1 MDKFE
6 RKSGISRV
14 LRADAEVF
22 QDLYHDILDN
32 NLTRSYEVAKSP
44 EWIEALGQINS
55 FLREFVSE
63 YGGEFIEVPA
73 KNIHV
78 ISRQD
83 LPSSASDRAQEFGG
97 LYSPESQAIFIFV
110 DSSYSNLK
118 AAIRVVHE
126 LLHFNSFQSF
136 QDANK
141 GKKFHLERDED
152 EDDEKELVIL
162 GPRRIGFEIFSE
174 KKNKVFFYNLN
185 EAITEELI
193 KRFDK
198 RYFSRLT
205 LTKREYGER
214 ELKRSEIPGKR
225 TEGGDHEIPA
235 DDLAVA
241 RDFKTKNG
249 PPIKLSEGYG
259 YSEEREKLNA
269 LIREIYVKNSES
281 FSSEEDVFKIFAE
294 AVMTGRLLKVA
305 RIIEKTF
312 GKGNFRQLGI
322 NTSADMTE

>member
-174 KKNKVFFYNLN
+174 KKNKVFFF
-185 EAITEELI
+185 I
-193 KRFDK
+193 
-198 RYFSRLT
+198 
-205 LTKREYGER
+205 
-214 ELKRSEIPGKR
+214 GK
-225 TEGGDHEIPA
+225 T
-235 DDLAVA
+235 
-241 RDFKTKNG
+241 
-249 PPIKLSEGYG
+249 
-259 YSEEREKLNA
+259 
-269 LIREIYVKNSES
+269 
-281 FSSEEDVFKIFAE
+281 
-294 AVMTGRLLKVA
+294 
-305 RIIEKTF
+305 
-312 GKGNFRQLGI
+312 
-322 NTSADMTE
+322 